1 MNIVQIGVLG
11 IAGALLAIQLK
22 QQKAEFSIYLCVGIS
37 LLIFFSIFN
46 YLEIIIETMQEVAA
60 TINLFSIL
68 YLDNKYITTL
78 LKMLGVTYVA
88 EFASGICKDA
98 GYQTI
103 ASQIEIFSKL
113 TILVLS
119 LPILVALLQTIQNF
133 LA

>member
-11 IAGALLAIQLK
+11 IAGALFAIQLK
-22 QQKAEFSIYLCVGIS
+22 QNKAEFSVLLCIGIS
-37 LLIFFSIFN
+37 LLIFFSIFHD
-46 YLEIIIETMQEVAA
+46 LDVIIETVKEVGEA
-60 TINLFSIL
+60 IH
-68 YLDNKYITTL
+68 LDNTYLVTL

-88 EFASGICKDA
+88 EFSSGICKDA

-103 ASQIEIFSKL
+103 ASKIEIFSKL

-119 LPILVALLQTIQNF
+119 LPILVALFQTIQNF

>member
-11 IAGALLAIQLK
+11 IAGALFAIQLK
-22 QQKAEFSIYLCVGIS
+22 QNKAEFSVLLCIGIS
-37 LLIFFSIFN
+37 LLIFFSIFHE
-46 YLEIIIETMQEVAA
+46 LDVIIETIKEVGK
-60 TINLFSIL
+60 TIH
-68 YLDNKYITTL
+68 LDNTYLVTL

-88 EFASGICKDA
+88 EFSSGICKDA

-103 ASQIEIFSKL
+103 AAQIEIFSKL

-119 LPILVALLQTIQNF
+119 LPILVALFQTIQNF

>member
-11 IAGALLAIQLK
+11 IAGALFAIQLK
-22 QQKAEFSIYLCVGIS
+22 QNKAEFSVLLCIGIS
-37 LLIFFSIFN
+37 LLIFFSIFHE
-46 YLEIIIETMQEVAA
+46 LDVIIETVKEVGK
-60 TINLFSIL
+60 TI
-68 YLDNKYITTL
+68 YLDNTYLVTL

-88 EFASGICKDA
+88 EFSSGICKDA

-103 ASQIEIFSKL
+103 AAQIEIFSKL

-119 LPILVALLQTIQNF
+119 LPILVALFQTIQNF

>member
-46 YLEIIIETMQEVAA
+46 YLEVIIETMHEVAS
-60 TINLFSIL
+60 TINL
-68 YLDNKYITTL
+68 DNTYITTL

-88 EFASGICKDA
+88 EFSSGICKDA

>member
-1 MNIVQIGVLG
+1 MNIVQIGVMG

-46 YLEIIIETMQEVAA
+46 YLEVIIETMREVAA
-60 TINLFSIL
+60 TINL
-68 YLDNKYITTL
+68 DNTYIMTL
-78 LKMLGVTYVA
+78 LKMLGVTYIA
-88 EFASGICKDA
+88 EFSSGICKDA

>member
-11 IAGALLAIQLK
+11 IVGALFAIQLK
-22 QQKAEFSIYLCVGIS
+22 QSKAEFSIYLCIGIS

-46 YLEIIIETMQEVAA
+46 YLEVIIETVKEVAA
-60 TINLFSIL
+60 SVN
-68 YLDNKYITTL
+68 LDNTYITTL

-119 LPILVALLQTIQNF
+119 LPILVALLRTIQNF

>member
-1 MNIVQIGVLG
+1 MNIVQIGILG
-11 IAGALLAIQLK
+11 IAGAVFAIQLK
-22 QQKAEFSIYLCVGIS
+22 QNKAEFSIYLCVGIS
-37 LLIFFSIFN
+37 LLIFSSILG
-46 YLEIIIETMQEVAA
+46 YMEVIVEAMREVAA
-60 TINLFSIL
+60 SIHL
-68 YLDNKYITTL
+68 NNTYITTL

-119 LPILVALLQTIQNF
+119 LPIIVALLNTIQSF
-133 LA
+133 LG